1 MTLPAGTRSTTGLDV
16 NVAGAL
22 AYLGGFITG
31 LILLAVE
38 KESRFVR
45 FHAMQSTSFFLAVLV
60 LSIAVNSIVF
70 LGAILYA
77 FVLFPAVVVFWLVL
91 MFKAYR
97 RETFKL
103 PFFGDF
109 SEKHI

>member
-1 MTLPAGTRSTTGLDV
+1 MMPPAGTRSSTGLDV
-16 NVAGAL
+16 NLAAAV

-38 KESRFVR
+38 KDSRFVR

-60 LSIAVNSIVF
+60 LSIAVNSIFF

-77 FVLFPAVVVFWLVL
+77 FLLFPAVVICWLVL

-97 RETFKL
+97 GETFKL
-103 PFFGDF
+103 PYFGDF